1 MGSMH
6 KAEWQHAVK
15 AKDGKNLCVLGGH
28 RSIPCIEQW
37 VRLKSEDWVQENSL
51 VGMGRKCCPE
61 TQKFKELKEAGV
73 DIWSVAATG
82 KVEKSADEA
91 EKAGD
96 KGWRILGTLFQEPW
110 YLKS

>member
-1 MGSMH
+1 M
-6 KAEWQHAVK
+6 
-15 AKDGKNLCVLGGH
+15 
-28 RSIPCIEQW
+28 
-37 VRLKSEDWVQENSL
+37 

-61 TQKFKELKEAGV
+61 TQKFKELEEAGV

-96 KGWRILGTLFQEPW
+96 KG
-110 YLKS
+110 